1 MYFTHSKK
9 EQAMAEF
16 LTPEQIDTLGEI
28 ANISMGNSATT
39 LSLMVRHKVD
49 ITTPNVEV
57 IKRSESLDDYDKT
70 CVFVN
75 IHYVKGLSGNNILI
89 LKEHDVLVMTDLM
102 MGGEGVN
109 VTGEVGELQK
119 SAVSEAMNQMMGT
132 AATSMSTMLSRPIDI
147 STPSVEAIDVNS
159 VKVFEKMFDNPS
171 DMFVK
176 ISFRMEIEPG
186 LIDST
191 MVQLYP
197 LDFAIGMC
205 QIFDSIRH

>member
-1 MYFTHSKK
+1 MG
-9 EQAMAEF
+9 EF
-16 LTPEQIDTLGEI
+16 LTAEQVDILGEI

-49 ITTPNVEV
+49 ITTPKVEV
-57 IKRSESLDDYDKT
+57 IKRSASLDDYDKT

-132 AATSMSTMLSRPIDI
+132 SATSMSTMLARPIDI

-159 VKVFEKMFDNPS
+159 VKIFEKMFDNPS
-171 DMFVK
+171 DLFVK
-176 ISFRMEIEPG
+176 ISFRMEIEPS

-197 LDFAIGMC
+197 LDFAKGMC
-205 QIFDSIRH
+205 EIFQKLKNK